1 MEPVSLSPSQCEHK
15 GFLQFIMKRNGPSGA
30 PAAPGA
36 FPGALPGAARVR
48 GDPPVLLGVRGC
60 CPPATGCPEPR
71 RGARRVRSHPHPPL
85 LIQPALGAV
94 LPAEQ
99 LGGAEPERDLAAGTL
114 HGVAAVDHIPA
125 RGRRPECGQGPH
137 EALPGG
143 REGAVSRGQGRPYLP
158 TSMQKSPRTVPG
170 GASAGS
176 VAPMSAR
183 ETRTTSRPCH
193 TWDGDGDG
201 VGVGTG
207 QGAARRG
214 VSRLRPARHSPWPP
228 RAPSPCT

>member
-15 GFLQFIMKRNGPSGA
+15 GFLPFIMKRDAGPSGA
-30 PAAPGA
+30 PAAPGHFQA
-36 FPGALPGAARVR
+36 PYPVPPGSGATHLSSWGSEGAV
-48 GDPPVLLGVRGC
+48 
-60 CPPATGCPEPR
+60 PPATGCPEPR

-183 ETRTTSRPCH
+183 EARTTSRPCH

-201 VGVGTG
+201 VGTG

-214 VSRLRPARHSPWPP
+214 VSRRRPARHSPWPP